1 MTEDFL
7 AELKLEL
14 QAEDEVKLGYY
25 KASLLHG
32 VLMQQIDSKYALGM
46 HEQGLRPYSQS
57 IYFIDNK
64 NIWSIRTLTKEAY
77 EQIIEP
83 LLKSEFVDFYL
94 KHDSKK
100 VKIIKK
106 EVSYFQKSE
115 LFTNFYTKKA
125 NRVYTMTFQTPTTFK
140 KEGRYYYF
148 PNIESI
154 YSSLMRRYDA
164 TSNSDEMMN
173 LETLEQ
179 LVCNTQIIEYKLHSI
194 QYHLEGIKIPAF
206 MGSIVLKINGPQT
219 MVNFANL
226 LFQFGNFSGV
236 GIKTAIGMGK
246 IKTIEGRGE
255 KRNDRTRG

>member
-1 MTEDFL
+1 
-7 AELKLEL
+7 
-14 QAEDEVKLGYY
+14 
-25 KASLLHG
+25 
-32 VLMQQIDSKYALGM
+32 MQQIDSKYALSM
-46 HEQGLRPYSQS
+46 HKQGLRPYSQS

-64 NIWSIRTLTKEAY
+64 NMWSIRTLTKEAY

-83 LLKSEFVDFYL
+83 LLRSEFVDFYL
-94 KHDSKK
+94 EHDSKK

-115 LFTNFYTKKA
+115 LFTNFYTNKA
-125 NRVYTMTFQTPTTFK
+125 NHIYTITFQTPTTFK
-140 KEGRYYYF
+140 KEGKYHYF

-164 TSNSDEMMN
+164 TSDSEEMMN

-179 LVCNTQIIEYKLHSI
+179 LVSNTQIIEYKLHSV